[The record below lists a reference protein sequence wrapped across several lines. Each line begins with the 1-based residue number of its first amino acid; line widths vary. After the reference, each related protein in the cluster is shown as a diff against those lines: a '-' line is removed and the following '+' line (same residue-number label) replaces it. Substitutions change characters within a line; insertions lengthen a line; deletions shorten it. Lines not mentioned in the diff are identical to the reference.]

1 MKNKIQDIFLKNNLN
16 ITIDQAAKLEKY
28 FNMVIE
34 KNKVMNLTAITEEE
48 EFIIKHFLDSSLVL
62 KFVKFKNNDKILD
75 MGTGAGFPG
84 IVLAILLENVEF
96 VLIDSLKKRIDFL
109 NTVKEELSLDNVKL
123 VHARAEDKSIVNYRE
138 TFDFVVSRAVAKLPT
153 LLEYTVPFIKVD
165 GKVLAYKSIEV
176 ENELIESKN
185 AMKELFVKLEKKYSI
200 ELYDINRNIL
210 QFVKLKK
217 TNMKY
222 PRSGNKPRTMPL

>member
-123 VHARAEDKSIVNYRE
+123 VHARAEDKSIANYRE

>member
-96 VLIDSLKKRIDFL
+96 VLVDSLKKRIDFL

-123 VHARAEDKSIVNYRE
+123 VHARAEDKSIANYRE